1 MAKKTETQEVIE
13 KIYEY
18 TLEEIM
24 GDRFGRYSKY
34 IIQDRAIPDVR
45 DGLKPVQRRIL
56 YGMYRG
62 HHTYDKPYVKSAR
75 SVGDI
80 MGKYHPHGDSS
91 IYDAM
96 VRMSQW
102 WKQSTPYI
110 DMHGNNGSMD
120 GDSPAAMRYTE
131 ARLSKISNELL
142 EDIDKETIVWAP
154 NFDDSEIEPTV
165 LPARF
170 PNLIVNG
177 ATGISAGYATNIPP
191 HNLGEIIDATI
202 KRIDSPNCY
211 LDTIMEIVKG
221 PDFPTGGIVEGIS
234 GIRSA
239 YETGRGKIIIKA
251 KTSFEEEKGKAI
263 LAISEIPFEVNKALL
278 VRKIDEIRIDKKID
292 GILEVR
298 DESDKDGLRIAVD
311 IKKDANRELIL
322 NYLLKNTDLQV
333 SYNFN
338 MIVIDHRRPRQL
350 GLLAILDSYI
360 EFKKEVIIKR
370 TNYDLS
376 MAKARLH
383 IVEGLIKCLSILDEV
398 IRVIRASKNK
408 VDAKENLVK
417 EFDFTKEQAEAIV
430 MLQLYKL
437 TNTDVTELE
446 KELASLTVTVTGL
459 EEILASEDKLKIVMK
474 EELRRVKKEYAVNRK
489 TEIKDEITEIK
500 IDTTVMIPKEDVLVM
515 VTKDGYIKRTS
526 WRSYQASQEEATL
539 KDNDYILGLYEL
551 NTLDTLLLF
560 TNLGNYLY
568 VPVYT
573 IYDMKWK
580 EMGKHIS
587 NLIKLEE
594 NEEVISVIPVTN
606 FNTNKDITIATK
618 NGMIKRSL
626 MKDFQVSRYSK
637 PIQCMKLKDD
647 DKVIDAYVNYHDD
660 IFVAT
665 SGNYGLWFD
674 KSEIPVVGIKA
685 SGVKA
690 IKLKDDVVVSSF
702 NFNPD
707 NQELFLLV
715 TDKGTGKRVKIQEFE
730 KSARAHRGLLLLREV
745 KTNPYHTVK
754 VFITTSKEHIGIKTP
769 DINLLKA
776 SEFPIMDR
784 YSTGS
789 TISKHAIYDSYKVAE
804 LLTKDNLESNS
815 TNGNNDTN
823 IDSSD
828 SSISISDSTNIES
841 SIQEISD
848 ASDITEKILMDT
860 KEEVVKEEKKE
871 KPKKETSKVS
881 LQEIDDRLMT
891 IDDFLGDF

>member
-1 MAKKTETQEVIE
+1 
-13 KIYEY
+13 
-18 TLEEIM
+18 
-24 GDRFGRYSKY
+24 
-34 IIQDRAIPDVR
+34 
-45 DGLKPVQRRIL
+45 
-56 YGMYRG
+56 
-62 HHTYDKPYVKSAR
+62 
-75 SVGDI
+75 
-80 MGKYHPHGDSS
+80 
-91 IYDAM
+91 
-96 VRMSQW
+96 
-102 WKQSTPYI
+102 
-110 DMHGNNGSMD
+110 
-120 GDSPAAMRYTE
+120 
-131 ARLSKISNELL
+131 
-142 EDIDKETIVWAP
+142 
-154 NFDDSEIEPTV
+154 
-165 LPARF
+165 
-170 PNLIVNG
+170 
-177 ATGISAGYATNIPP
+177 
-191 HNLGEIIDATI
+191 
-202 KRIDSPNCY
+202 
-211 LDTIMEIVKG
+211 MEIVKG

-568 VPVYT
+568 VPVHT

-594 NEEVISVIPVTN
+594 NEEVISVIPVTD

-647 DKVIDAYVNYHDD
+647 DKVIDAYVNYYDD

-745 KTNPYHTVK
+745 KTNPHHTVK

-789 TISKHAIYDSYKVAE
+789 TISKHTIYDSYKVAE

-815 TNGNNDTN
+815 TNGNDDTN